1 MLSIATDIS
10 RLLHTQDKFETIA
23 VKTASVGASVE
34 AQKATRDI
42 SDGVYKAVAKVANYQ
57 PDGQNPFRFCLT
69 IKKMAEVLEKNPP
82 TMAMQTKIAA
92 AVIVDEALCHSL
104 QTQSDAQ
111 EQIKIAE
118 QIAYGREY
126 LSELLRGV
134 L

>member
-10 RLLHTQDKFETIA
+10 QLLHKQDAFEVIA
-23 VKTASVGASVE
+23 TKTASVGASVE
-34 AQKATRDI
+34 AQKASRDI
-42 SDGVYKAVAKVANYQ
+42 ANGVYRAITKVANYQ

-69 IKKMAEVLEKNPP
+69 IKKMAEVLKKDPP
-82 TMAMQTKIAA
+82 TLQTQAKLAA
-92 AVIVDEALCHSL
+92 AVIVDEALCSSL
-104 QTQSDAQ
+104 NTQTDPQDQ
-111 EQIKIAE
+111 LKVAE

>member
-10 RLLHTQDKFETIA
+10 RILHAQDNFEVIA
-23 VKTASVGASVE
+23 VKTASVDASIE

-42 SDGVYKAVAKVANYQ
+42 ADGVYKAVAKIANYQ

-69 IKKMAEVLEKNPP
+69 IKKMAEVLRKEPP
-82 TMAMQTKIAA
+82 SMVTQAKIAA
-92 AVIVDEALCHSL
+92 AVIVDEALCNSI
-104 QTQSDAQ
+104 QTQADVK
-111 EQIKIAE
+111 EQLKIAE